1 MKRRFQK
8 MSLRLRLTLVFLGVA
23 VIVWLAAG
31 LLSWRECSEELSEFF
46 DTYQLLLAG
55 QLVAA
60 DWRDPQRAE
69 EISLKGQLKRI
80 EAQGGD
86 EGEVEDEALGFA
98 VFNQAGELLF
108 SDGRRGRRFL
118 FDPGARGFVNQ
129 FVSGEEEKWRLVW
142 LKSQDGQY
150 TVAVGQELK
159 FREKASLE
167 MTGQTLWPWL
177 AGFVFLTAASA
188 WLVGREL
195 RPLKNMTG
203 ELSGRKPADFTPVS
217 IDHLPPE
224 VAPLGQALNGLF
236 QRLESLLARERGFI
250 SDAAHELRTP
260 LAALRVQAEV
270 AQMSA
275 DDPRAREEALKN
287 LTLGIDRTARL
298 VEQLLTLSRLDSGS
312 GFQEAG
318 PVDWPALIQDVV
330 AESQSG
336 AGGKTEVVFRRLDE
350 PALRTGRPLLLGIM
364 LRNLLDNARRYSPD
378 GAAIE
383 ITLDADRLEIR
394 NSGGRVAEE
403 YLGRLGERFFR
414 PPGQEQGGSGLG
426 LSIVRKVAEIHAC
439 RVTFQNLSPDGFA
452 VVVHL
457 PAQGG

>member
-8 MSLRLRLTLVFLGVA
+8 MSLRLRLTLMFLGVA
-23 VIVWLAAG
+23 VVVWLAAG

-46 DTYQLLLAG
+46 DTYQLLLAN
-55 QLVAA
+55 QLAAA
-60 DWRDPQRAE
+60 DWRTVQAAE

-80 EAQGGD
+80 EEQGGD

-98 VFNQAGELLF
+98 VFDQTGQMLF
-108 SDGRRGRRFL
+108 SDGHRGRRFN
-118 FDPGARGFVNQ
+118 FDPTARGFVNQ
-129 FVSGEEEKWRLVW
+129 IVSGKEEKWRLVW
-142 LKSQDGQY
+142 IKSQNGQY

-167 MTGQTLWPWL
+167 MAGQTLWPWL
-177 AGFVFLTAASA
+177 LGFIFLTAASA

-195 RPLKNMTG
+195 KPLKSMTG
-203 ELSGRKPADFTPVS
+203 DLARRKPADFTPVGTA
-217 IDHLPPE
+217 DLPPE

-270 AQMSA
+270 AQLSA
-275 DDPRAREEALKN
+275 DDPQARKEALHN

-312 GFQEAG
+312 GFQDAG
-318 PVDWPALIQDVV
+318 PVDWAALIQNAVTESESV
-330 AESQSG
+330 A
-336 AGGKTEVVFRRLDE
+336 AGKAEVIFHRLGD
-350 PALRTGRPLLLGIM
+350 PVLRSGRPLLLGIM

-378 GAAIE
+378 SAEIE
-383 ITLDADRLEIR
+383 ITLAADRLEIR
-394 NSGGRVAEE
+394 NSGVQVAEQD
-403 YLGRLGERFFR
+403 LARLGERFFR

-426 LSIVRKVAEIHAC
+426 LSIVRKVAEIHGC

-452 VVVHL
+452 VIIHL
-457 PAQGG
+457 PAMRG